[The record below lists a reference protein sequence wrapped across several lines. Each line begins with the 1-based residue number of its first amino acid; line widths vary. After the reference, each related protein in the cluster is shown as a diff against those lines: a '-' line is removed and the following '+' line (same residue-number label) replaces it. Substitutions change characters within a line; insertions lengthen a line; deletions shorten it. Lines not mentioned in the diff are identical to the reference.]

1 MSGSPKYSRATIVQQ
16 RQQQLETERKRK
28 AEEERKQREAEMAR
42 QREIRLN
49 NLRNQLN
56 SQIEAIALDINRQE
70 DSLYPQDTQQLED
83 RVAKLEEKRQKATNE
98 TQLQAITSEIE
109 EIKADIYLAV
119 SRKRRDDAEK
129 QRRAEIEKL
138 QFEFT
143 ELKTQ
148 LQQIDDA
155 IRTKFDINGTANVES
170 KLNRLQQAFN
180 GGNPEVIKPLLQDCQ
195 GLLERHLKR
204 VLEGQK
210 QWEKTKNEAKQ
221 AEGELQALISGLKAD
236 TVVFSW
242 CPHLIAELE
251 QLQTQIQN
259 SIKLEDFQQ
268 PLQILTQAQTQSEN
282 IIKTANEAQLK
293 AEQRDYIADS
303 IAQSL
308 EEMGFNLVYRQAEHP
323 DHPATAII
331 LGAAT
336 NSGKG
341 ISVSVP
347 VQGKIYYDIDGYTKT
362 TTTNVNGEVTA
373 SCDEAEGA
381 ISELHDLLQA
391 EFGIK
396 MDELLWE
403 GKDPKRITRKAD
415 ELPNY
420 DQKSK
425 SSQSI

>member
-1 MSGSPKYSRATIVQQ
+1 MSGSPKYSSARLDRQ
-16 RQQQLETERKRK
+16 RQQQLEAQRKRK
-28 AEEERKQREAEMAR
+28 AEEEKRKRDAQIAR

-49 NLRNQLN
+49 NLQNQLN
-56 SQIEAIALDINRQE
+56 SQIGAIALDIIRQE
-70 DSLYPQDTQQLED
+70 DSFYPQDKQQLED
-83 RVAKLEEKRQKATNE
+83 RVLKLMQKAQKATNE
-98 TQLQAITSEIE
+98 TQLQGISPEIE
-109 EIKADIYLAV
+109 GIKADIYLAV

-129 QRRAEIEKL
+129 QRREEIEKL

-143 ELKTQ
+143 ELKAQ

-155 IRTKFDINGTANVES
+155 IRTKFDAQGKVNIES
-170 KLNRLQQAFN
+170 KLTELQQGLN
-180 GGNPEVIKPLLQDCQ
+180 GGNPEVVKPLLQDCQ
-195 GLLERHLKR
+195 GLLDRHLKR

-210 QWEKTKNEAKQ
+210 QWEKAKNEATK

-236 TVVFSW
+236 PVVFSW

-251 QLQTQIQN
+251 RLESQIEGA
-259 SIKLEDFQQ
+259 IELEDFQQ

-282 IIKTANEAQLK
+282 IIKTASEAQLK

-323 DHPATAII
+323 DHPASAII

-347 VQGKIYYDIDGYTKT
+347 VEGEIYYDIDGYTKT
-362 TTTNVNGEVTA
+362 STTNVNGQVTA

-381 ISELHDLLQA
+381 IAELHELLQA
-391 EFGIK
+391 EFGIN
-396 MDELLWE
+396 MSELWWE
-403 GKDPKRITRKAD
+403 GKDPDRIIRKAD
-415 ELPNY
+415 ELPKS
-420 DQKSK
+420 DQYR
-425 SSQSI
+425 SI

>member
-1 MSGSPKYSRATIVQQ
+1 MSGSPKYSRAELDRQ
-16 RQQQLETERKRK
+16 RQQQLEAQRKKK
-28 AEEERKQREAEMAR
+28 AEEEKRTREAEIAR
-42 QREIRLN
+42 QREIRFN

-56 SQIEAIALDINRQE
+56 SQVSAVKLDISRQG
-70 DSLYPQDTQQLED
+70 DSLYSQDTQQLED
-83 RVAKLEEKRQKATNE
+83 RVAKLEEKRQKASNE
-98 TQLQAITSEIE
+98 MQLQAIMSEIE

-143 ELKTQ
+143 ELKAQ

-180 GGNPEVIKPLLQDCQ
+180 GGNPEVVKPLLQDCQ
-195 GLLERHLKR
+195 GLLDRHLKR
-204 VLEGQK
+204 VLEAQK
-210 QWEKTKNEAKQ
+210 QWEKAKNEAKQ

-236 TVVFSW
+236 RVVFSW

-251 QLQTQIQN
+251 QLQTQIQGL
-259 SIKLEDFQQ
+259 IELEDFQQ

-282 IIKTANEAQLK
+282 IIKTASEAQLK

-347 VQGKIYYDIDGYTKT
+347 VEGEIYYDINGYTKT
-362 TTTNVNGEVTA
+362 TSTNVNGGVSP

-381 ISELHDLLQA
+381 IEELHSLLQA
-391 EFGIK
+391 EFGIN
-396 MDELLWE
+396 MSELWWE
-403 GKDPKRITRKAD
+403 GKEPDRTTRKKD
-415 ELPNY
+415 ELPNSDKY
-420 DQKSK
+420 R
-425 SSQSI
+425 SI